1 MSGILDNKTRI
12 MDTIVT
18 LEGRRQMADGK
29 LRIEYVSFTD
39 NSTFYDPDVVSGS
52 ADPTSR
58 LYFEQCHLPQ
68 DQITFE
74 ADDSGKI
81 KPFKNK
87 SGILALNGKILA
99 KTVTQAVVGGPAN
112 EQIEILAGDEFAST
126 ANTLLASSIENFKN
140 LYTVGTNDPLFLE
153 DELFEVHPPLHQFS
167 VNKNLPLTFSNY
179 TKVLGS
185 MPSLMNDEKLSNVIN
200 FQYLPPINKVT
211 DSSIDKK
218 DQNQVSD
225 FEIGDY
231 ARLNPFDDYS
241 QEELESDLSESE
253 SNGFKKSFK
262 FGPTSIKNM
271 LVTQFF
277 ELSKEE
283 LKKLD
288 VIEYGSYKYKGSI
301 RQVFFVGK
309 VLVDEYDSDT
319 FVRLFTLVFE

>member
-1 MSGILDNKTRI
+1 MSGILDTRFRI
-12 MDTIVT
+12 MDTVLT
-18 LEGRRQMADGK
+18 LEGRRQIANGDLK
-29 LRIEYVSFTD
+29 VKYVSFTD
-39 NSTFYDPDVVSGS
+39 GSTFYGADLVSGS
-52 ADPTSR
+52 SDATKR
-58 LYFEQCHLPQ
+58 IYFEQSHLPQ

-126 ANTLLASSIENFKN
+126 ANKLLASSIENFKN

-153 DELFEVHPPLHQFS
+153 DELFEVHPPSHQFL
-167 VNKNLPLTFSNY
+167 VNKDLPLTFPNY

-185 MPSLMNDEKLSNVIN
+185 MPSLINDEKLSNVIN
-200 FQYLPPINKVT
+200 FQYLPPVNKIV

-218 DQNQVSD
+218 DQNQVSA

-241 QEELESDLSESE
+241 QDELERDLAESE

-283 LKKLD
+283 LRKLD
-288 VIEYGSYKYKGSI
+288 VIEYGSYKYQGSI
-301 RQVFFVGK
+301 RQVFFIGK
-309 VLVDEYDSDT
+309 VLVDEYGSDT